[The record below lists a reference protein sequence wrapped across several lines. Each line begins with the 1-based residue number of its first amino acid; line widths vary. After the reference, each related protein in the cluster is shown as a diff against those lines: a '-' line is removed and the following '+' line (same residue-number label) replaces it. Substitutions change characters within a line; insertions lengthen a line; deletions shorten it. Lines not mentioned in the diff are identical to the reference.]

1 MPMKV
6 LVLGAGVVGVSCAYY
21 LARQGFEVTVVDRQ
35 AEVAAETSFANGGQ
49 ISVSHAEPWANPST
63 PLKAL
68 RWLARSD
75 APLRWRPRADARQLR
90 WALAFLRE
98 CMPQRTRHNIAQ
110 LVHLGIYSRDALQA
124 LRGETGIAYD
134 ERTRGILHLY
144 TDAREFEAAHAPAR
158 LMRELGCDRRIVSAD
173 EAIEI
178 EPALRNARALL
189 AGATWT
195 GSDESGDA
203 RMFTMQLAALC
214 RELGVRFRMNH
225 QVTALRAPGGRFE
238 TVEAIDPEGRYVS
251 LPARRCVLA
260 LGSYSA
266 LLAAPLGVRLNVYP
280 AKGYSVTMPVRDPTC
295 APEVSLTDDEH
306 RLVFSR
312 LGDRL
317 RIAGT
322 AEIAGYDR
330 ALDSERCR
338 AIVRRVE
345 RLLPGAGN
353 AGEAQFW
360 SGLRPSTPSN
370 VPYVGA
376 TRIDGL
382 YLDTGHGTLGW
393 TLACG
398 SGKALAE
405 LMAGR
410 RPEVDFAFCGP
421 RVPVRHGPAMR
432 ETIAQ

>member
-1 MPMKV
+1 MKV
-6 LVLGAGVVGVSCAYY
+6 LVLGAGVVGVSCAYF
-21 LARQGFEVTVVDRQ
+21 LARQGFEVTVVDRH

-68 RWLARSD
+68 RWLARTD

-90 WALAFLRE
+90 WVSAFLRE
-98 CMPQRTRHNIAQ
+98 CTAGRTHHNIGQ
-110 LVHLGIYSRDALQA
+110 LVRLGIYSRDALQA
-124 LRGETGIAYD
+124 LRRETGIVYD

-144 TDAREFEAAHAPAR
+144 TDAREFAAAHEPAR
-158 LMRELGCDRRIVSAD
+158 LMREFGCERRIVSVD
-173 EAIEI
+173 EAIAI
-178 EPALRNARALL
+178 EPALRSARPLL

-195 GSDESGDA
+195 ESDESGDA
-203 RMFTMQLAALC
+203 RLFTVRLAAVC
-214 RELGVRFRMNH
+214 RELGVRFLMNH
-225 QVTALRAPGGRFE
+225 QVTALRASGGRFE
-238 TVEAIDPEGRYVS
+238 YVEATDPQGGYVS
-251 LPARRCVLA
+251 LHARRCVLA

-266 LLAAPLGVRLNVYP
+266 LLAAPLGVRLNIYP
-280 AKGYSVTMPVRDPTC
+280 AKGYSVTMPVRDPAC

-306 RLVFSR
+306 KLVFSR
-312 LGDRL
+312 LGNRL
-317 RIAGT
+317 RVAGT

-330 ALDSERCR
+330 ALDPQRCR
-338 AIVRRVE
+338 AILRRVE

-370 VPYVGA
+370 VPYVGT
-376 TRIDGL
+376 TRIEDL

-410 RPEVDFAFCGP
+410 RPDVDFAFCGP
-421 RVPVRHGPAMR
+421 PVPVRHAPAMR